1 MSGTPS
7 VIEYSINDGA
17 TWHHG
22 RTVEAWVTADPAA
35 MSQQRGVVRGFGR
48 EWHGNVEHVVTR
60 VLADSDPR
68 GVLNQPAE
76 RTS

>member
-22 RTVEAWVTADPAA
+22 RTVEAWVTADPATLRV
-35 MSQQRGVVRGFGR
+35 QRAVVRDLAR
-48 EWHGNVEHVVTR
+48 DWHGNVEHVVTR
-60 VLADSDPR
+60 VLADDDPR
-68 GVLNQPAE
+68 GVLQQPAE